1 METLGDNL
9 GAKRAEK
16 GHCELCDF
24 KCFKKYDWDRHLLT
38 RKHIQMTQS
47 EQTVT
52 EKGQKGQKGQIKEK
66 NIECQYCG
74 KQYTSRNGLWKHSK
88 VCSENQD
95 NKSTANIPTDMIL
108 EIVKQNNDFQ
118 KLVMEQNQKI
128 MEQHQMIIELANKTS
143 IANSNNTTNNTTN
156 CNNTTN
162 KNKFNLNFF
171 LNEQCKDAL
180 NITDFVNSLQ
190 VQMADLENTGKLG
203 FSEGIS
209 QIFIRGLKELDVYK
223 RPIHC
228 SDLKRE
234 TMYVKDQNIWEKE
247 DDEKERIKKTIN
259 KIAHKNIKQIPS
271 WMELHPKCT
280 ESTSVYNDLYLNI
293 VNESMGGEDEA
304 ETNKYYEKIVKNV
317 SREVTI

>member
-1 METLGDNL
+1 
-9 GAKRAEK
+9 
-16 GHCELCDF
+16 
-24 KCFKKYDWDRHLLT
+24 
-38 RKHIQMTQS
+38 MTQS

-143 IANSNNTTNNTTN
+143 ISNSNNTTN

-228 SDLKRE
+228 S
-234 TMYVKDQNIWEKE
+234 E

-304 ETNKYYEKIVKNV
+304 QTNKYYEKIVKNV